1 MRRIGIIVLSVV
13 LLCGAFGATIAMAQ
27 DATPAAAEDHPIVGA
42 WLLDTDIDDPTNPFS
57 LDVFTSDGVYFEV
70 DPEGGTSVGVW
81 EPSGANTANMTFWG
95 LDPSGGMLIVR
106 AELEVG
112 ADGRTVTGTYTVEF
126 IEPDGTVS
134 GEIGPGNVEG
144 TKLAVEPQGDPIGS
158 FEDVFGAPEATPAG

>member
-13 LLCGAFGATIAMAQ
+13 LLCGVFGVNVGVAQ

-42 WLLDTDIDDPTNPFS
+42 WLLDTDIADPANPFS

-70 DPEGGTSVGVW
+70 DAEGGTSVGVW
-81 EPSGANTANMTFWG
+81 EATGASTASMTFWS
-95 LDPSGGMLIVR
+95 LDPSAGMLIVR

-112 ADGRTVTGTYTVEF
+112 ADGQSVTGTYTVEF
-126 IEPDGTVS
+126 IEPDGTAS

-144 TKLAVEPQGDPIGS
+144 TKLAVESQGDPIGS